1 MALDILIRGGTVYD
15 GSERPPAVADVGIA
29 DGKVAAIGRIEGEA
43 AHVIDAAGLAVAPGF
58 IDIHSHSD
66 YTLLV
71 DPRAVS
77 AIAQGVTTEVIGNC
91 GFGCAPIG
99 DPKLAAS
106 AIYGFDDSI
115 PLTWRGLGAYL
126 DRLQAARPAV
136 NVLSL
141 VPNGQ
146 LRLAA
151 VGLAARPASAPEQVR
166 MRDLLREG
174 LSEGG
179 FGFSIGLEYPAEQG
193 AGEEELVA
201 LAREAG
207 RAGGIYATHTRNR
220 AAGAAA
226 AVEEAIRTARA
237 AEVRLQ
243 VSHLMPRSGDA
254 ESRRC
259 LDAVEA
265 AKAEGQ
271 DIAFDMHT
279 RLYGTTMLS
288 TLLPPWAL
296 ADGVAGLARHLADPA
311 ARARIKQ
318 APGIIASVGDWEK
331 VVLLDVAGMPPD
343 LSDVSRLSLAEIG
356 RRRGR
361 DPHDCALD
369 ILAACGEALHRPM
382 VILNVMSEAT
392 QKLAFGHPLCMPGSD
407 ATTLAPDGPLAGT
420 VFHGAYTWAAW
431 FWRAAVREW
440 KLLRPE
446 EAVNR
451 LTARPAAI
459 LGLAGRGTLAPGA
472 HADVA
477 VFDPAAFGERGTTFE
492 PNQLAQGM
500 HHVIVNGALTLGGGR
515 PTGARAG
522 AVIRRQGPPLAF

>member
-1 MALDILIRGGTVYD
+1 MALDIAIRGGTVYD
-15 GSERPPAVADVGIA
+15 GSDRPPVAIDVGIA
-29 DGKVAAIGRIEGEA
+29 GGRIVAMGEVAAKAEHE
-43 AHVIDAAGLAVAPGF
+43 IDAAGLAVAPGF

-115 PLTWRGLGAYL
+115 KLTWRGIGAYL
-126 DRLQAARPAV
+126 DRLAAARPAV
-136 NVLSL
+136 NVMTL

-151 VGLAARPASAPEQVR
+151 VGLADRPAAPGEVAR

-174 LSEGG
+174 LSEGAVG
-179 FGFSIGLEYPAEQG
+179 YSIGLEYPAEVG
-193 AGEEELVA
+193 CAEDELVA
-201 LAREAG
+201 LARESG
-207 RAGGIYATHTRNR
+207 RAGGFYATHTRNR

-265 AKAEGQ
+265 ARARGQ

-288 TLLPPWAL
+288 TLLPPWSL
-296 ADGVAGLARHLADPA
+296 VDGVAGLRAHLAA
-311 ARARIKQ
+311 SASRARIRSFTS
-318 APGIIASVGDWEK
+318 IIASVGDWEK
-331 VVLLDVAGMPPD
+331 VVLLDVPGMP
-343 LSDVSRLSLAEIG
+343 DVSRLSLAEIG

-369 ILAACGEALHRPM
+369 ILAEAGDGLHRPM

-392 QKLAFGHPLCMPGSD
+392 QKLAFGHPLCVPGSD
-407 ATTLAPDGPLAGT
+407 ATTLAPDGPLAGS

-440 KLLRPE
+440 RLLKPE

-451 LTARPAAI
+451 LTGRPAAI
-459 LGLAGRGTLAPGA
+459 LGLTDRGAIAVGA

-477 VFDPAAFGERGTTFE
+477 VFDPREFGERGTTFE
-492 PNQLAQGM
+492 PNQLARGM
-500 HHVIVNGALTLGGGR
+500 RHVIVNGALTLGDGA
-515 PTGARAG
+515 PTGTRAG
-522 AVIRRQGPPLAF
+522 AIIKRHGPALAF